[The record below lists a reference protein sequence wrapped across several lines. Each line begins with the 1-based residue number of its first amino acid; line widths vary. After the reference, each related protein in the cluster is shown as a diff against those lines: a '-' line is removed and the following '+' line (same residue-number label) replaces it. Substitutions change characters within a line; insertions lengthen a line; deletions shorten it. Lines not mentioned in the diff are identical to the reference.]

1 MYKKRCIARYIHTVY
16 QKKKTPLPGSL
27 SLSNVYTSHLE
38 GGLRLALYD
47 SLFIWG
53 VLAYRALWRYNPHY
67 TRLIPPPNV
76 SARYHHRQGKTE
88 ESNRGYLQGIYGS
101 NTSFQDDNQL
111 LPRLRFHISSPWRT
125 CFLFFCLGEKK
136 RSSLARKKIGTKGHT
151 FLAIRYRKKFPIHW
165 APIFRLNACAA
176 QRELET
182 FTIWL
187 EDRYILSG

>member
-1 MYKKRCIARYIHTVY
+1 MWKYILWFWFLSFKICTRKDALRDIY
-16 QKKKTPLPGSL
+16 ILFTKKKKTPLPGSL

-76 SARYHHRQGKTE
+76 SARHHHRQGKTE

-111 LPRLRFHISSPWRT
+111 LPRLRFHISSSWRT

-136 RSSLARKKIGTKGHT
+136 KEFSGAKENRHKGT
-151 FLAIRYRKKFPIHW
+151 
-165 APIFRLNACAA
+165 
-176 QRELET
+176 
-182 FTIWL
+182 
-187 EDRYILSG
+187 YISCNPL